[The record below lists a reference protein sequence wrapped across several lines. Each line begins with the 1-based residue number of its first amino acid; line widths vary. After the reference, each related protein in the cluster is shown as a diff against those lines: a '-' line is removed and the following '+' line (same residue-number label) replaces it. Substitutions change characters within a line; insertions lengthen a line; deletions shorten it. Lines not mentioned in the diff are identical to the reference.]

1 MSYTGWL
8 SPNGELIKCDGY
20 AHLDKARNIAK
31 AFNLYNENRQS
42 DDVLR
47 EHGWVRISRLT
58 YSDVG
63 LAFWM
68 PKSIS
73 ESQRVFLYEIYNNAY
88 EDLSKQGK
96 ETLTEWDI
104 I

>member
-8 SPNGELIKCDGY
+8 SPNGELIKCEGY
-20 AHLDKARNIAK
+20 AHLDKARSIAK

-47 EHGWVRISRLT
+47 EHGWIRISRLT
-58 YSDVG
+58 YSDIG
-63 LAFWM
+63 LAFWL
-68 PKSIS
+68 PDRIS
-73 ESQRVFLYEIYNNAY
+73 DAQRILLCEIYNNAY
-88 EDLSKQGK
+88 HDISQQGK
-96 ETLTEWDI
+96 DTLSAWDI

>member
-31 AFNLYNENRQS
+31 AFNLYNESKQS
-42 DDVLR
+42 DDILR
-47 EHGWVRISRLT
+47 EHGWIRISRLT
-58 YSDVG
+58 YSDIG

-68 PKSIS
+68 PKKIS
-73 ESQRVFLYEIYNNAY
+73 ESQRIFLQEIYNEAF
-88 EDLSKQGK
+88 EELSEQGK
-96 ETLTEWDI
+96 NILVTWDI

>member
-1 MSYTGWL
+1 MNYTGWL

-20 AHLDKARNIAK
+20 AHLDKARSIVK
-31 AFNLYNENRQS
+31 AFNLYNENKQP

-47 EHGWVRISRLT
+47 EHGWIRISRLT

-63 LAFWM
+63 LAFWI
-68 PKSIS
+68 PTRIS
-73 ESQRVFLYEIYNNAY
+73 ELQRIFLQEVYNNAY
-88 EDLSKQGK
+88 GELSKQGK
-96 ETLTEWDI
+96 ETLSGMGI